1 MNIFRISS
9 LLLFIQFII
18 SACVSSEKVNYN
30 LDLSIEK
37 REINAWL
44 NLMPGTSPGKFH
56 ITGEITLKNKGSDEI
71 KNIELNNITVY
82 ANDEVVYTLT
92 PYFSP
97 KSKKDNYNLGINED
111 KIFSFGSDN
120 VLKIDERLEKNN
132 KIDIRLEFISEQ
144 GSIYFRFYNIEV
156 ERAY

>member
-1 MNIFRISS
+1 MNILRITS
-9 LLLFIQFII
+9 LLLLIPSII
-18 SACVSSEKVNYN
+18 SSCASSEKVNYN
-30 LDLSIEK
+30 LNLSIVK

-56 ITGEITLKNKGSDEI
+56 LTGEITLKNRGSDEI

-82 ANDEVVYTLT
+82 SNEDVVYTLT
-92 PYFSP
+92 PYFST
-97 KSKKDNYNLGINED
+97 KNKKDNYNLGINKE

-120 VLKIDERLEKNN
+120 VLKIDERLEINN
-132 KIDIRLEFISEQ
+132 LINIKLEFISEQ
-144 GSIYFRFYNIEV
+144 GNIHFTFREIEV

>member
-1 MNIFRISS
+1 MNILRITS
-9 LLLFIQFII
+9 LLLLIPSII
-18 SACVSSEKVNYN
+18 SSCASSEKVNYN

-56 ITGEITLKNKGSDEI
+56 LTGEITLKNRGSDEI

-82 ANDEVVYTLT
+82 SNEDVVYTLT
-92 PYFSP
+92 PYFST
-97 KSKKDNYNLGINED
+97 KNKKDNYNLGINKE

-120 VLKIDERLEKNN
+120 VLKIDERLEINN
-132 KIDIRLEFISEQ
+132 LINIKLEFISEQ
-144 GSIYFRFYNIEV
+144 GNIHFTFREIEV

>member
-1 MNIFRISS
+1 MNILRITS
-9 LLLFIQFII
+9 LLLLIPSII
-18 SACVSSEKVNYN
+18 SSCASSEKVNYN
-30 LDLSIEK
+30 LNLSIVK

-56 ITGEITLKNKGSDEI
+56 LTREITLKNRGSDEI

-82 ANDEVVYTLT
+82 SNEDVVYTLT
-92 PYFSP
+92 PYFST
-97 KSKKDNYNLGINED
+97 KNKKDNYNLGINKE

-120 VLKIDERLEKNN
+120 VLKIDERLEINN
-132 KIDIRLEFISEQ
+132 LINIKLEFISEQ
-144 GSIYFRFYNIEV
+144 GNIHFTFREIEV

>member
-1 MNIFRISS
+1 MNILRITS
-9 LLLFIQFII
+9 LLLLIPSII
-18 SACVSSEKVNYN
+18 SSCASSEKVNYN
-30 LDLSIEK
+30 LNLSIVK

-56 ITGEITLKNKGSDEI
+56 LTGEITLKNRGSDEI

-82 ANDEVVYTLT
+82 SNEDVVYTLT
-92 PYFSP
+92 PYFST
-97 KSKKDNYNLGINED
+97 KNKKDNYNLGINKE

-120 VLKIDERLEKNN
+120 VLKIDERLDINN
-132 KIDIRLEFISEQ
+132 LINIKLEFISEQ
-144 GSIYFRFYNIEV
+144 GNIHFTFREIEV

>member
-1 MNIFRISS
+1 MNILRITL
-9 LLLFIQFII
+9 LLLFIPFII
-18 SACVSSEKVNYN
+18 SSCASSEKVNYN

-37 REINAWL
+37 LEINAWL

-56 ITGEITLKNKGSDEI
+56 LTGEVTLKNRGSDEI

-82 ANDEVVYTLT
+82 SNEEVVYTLK

-97 KSKKDNYNLGINED
+97 NNKKDNYDLGINKE
-111 KIFSFGSDN
+111 KEFSFGTDN

-132 KIDIRLEFISEQ
+132 KIDVKLEFISEQ
-144 GSIYFRFYNIEV
+144 GSIYFRFHDIEV

>member
-1 MNIFRISS
+1 MNILRITS
-9 LLLFIQFII
+9 LLLLIPSII
-18 SACVSSEKVNYN
+18 SSCASSEKVNYN
-30 LDLSIEK
+30 LNLSIVK

-56 ITGEITLKNKGSDEI
+56 LTGEITLKNRGSDEI

-82 ANDEVVYTLT
+82 SNEDVVYTLT
-92 PYFSP
+92 PYLST
-97 KSKKDNYNLGINED
+97 KNKKDNYNLGINKE

-120 VLKIDERLEKNN
+120 VLKIDERLEINN
-132 KIDIRLEFISEQ
+132 LINIKLEFISEQ
-144 GSIYFRFYNIEV
+144 GNIHFTFREIEV

>member
-1 MNIFRISS
+1 MNILRITS
-9 LLLFIQFII
+9 LFLFIPFII
-18 SACVSSEKVNYN
+18 SSCASSEKVNYN

-56 ITGEITLKNKGSDEI
+56 LTGAITLKNKGLDEI

-82 ANDEVVYTLT
+82 SNEDVVYTLT

-97 KSKKDNYNLGINED
+97 KNKKNNYNLGINKE

-120 VLKIDERLEKNN
+120 VLKIDERLEINN
-132 KIDIRLEFISEQ
+132 LINIKLEFISEQ
-144 GSIYFRFYNIEV
+144 GNIHFTFRDIEV

>member
-1 MNIFRISS
+1 MNILRITS
-9 LLLFIQFII
+9 LLLLIPSII
-18 SACVSSEKVNYN
+18 SSCASSEKVNYN
-30 LDLSIEK
+30 LNISIVK

-56 ITGEITLKNKGSDEI
+56 LTGEITLKNRGSDEI

-82 ANDEVVYTLT
+82 SNEDVVYTLT
-92 PYFSP
+92 PYFST
-97 KSKKDNYNLGINED
+97 KNKKDNYNLGINKE

-120 VLKIDERLEKNN
+120 VLKIDERLEINN
-132 KIDIRLEFISEQ
+132 LINIKLEFISEQ
-144 GSIYFRFYNIEV
+144 GNIHFTFREIEV